1 MQHQKPAKYTPGMM
15 VTALLDTSVIFTN
28 PTTAKVKFHAKA
40 VFLDHPHVTLVD
52 RLKHSTRSQE
62 ALTI

>member
-15 VTALLDTSVIFTN
+15 VTALPGTSVIFTKA
-28 PTTAKVKFHAKA
+28 AKVKFHAKA